1 MNIEPRVK
9 EYAKANKCNG
19 AKLLE
24 FVQSIIDDM
33 PKPQAKPI
41 GRKAG
46 SDTLELRQRIR
57 ETREAQWQADGFTVV
72 QMAQHLNASPVY
84 VTNALKWLSEHES
97 ACRII
102 GKATK
107 PAGQRGKAPSVW
119 KWNV

>member
-1 MNIEPRVK
+1 MIESHVK

-33 PKPQAKPI
+33 PKPQAKPM

-46 SDTLELRQRIR
+46 DDTLGLRQRIR
-57 ETREAQWQADGFTVV
+57 EAKESGWQADGYTVV

-97 ACRII
+97 ACRVI
-102 GKATK
+102 GKAAK
-107 PAGQRGKAPSVW
+107 PAGRRGKAPSVW
-119 KWNV
+119 SWNV